1 MDTWTPLE
9 EFFEENGLVRQH
21 LDSYNE
27 FIENGLQRVI
37 DNYGDDPDKEGW
49 IELDV
54 DDPDLNVKCRDIR
67 VGKPS
72 VREADGSN
80 PKITPNES
88 RLRNLNYSA
97 PLYLEMAAVR
107 DGEIGEFEEVY
118 IGDLPVM
125 VKSKI
130 CNLADKSEEE
140 RIEAGADPLDPGGYF
155 IINGTERALVT
166 QEDLASNRILVER
179 GGKGET
185 QVSKVFSS
193 RSGFRALAVVE
204 RKKDALIHVSLPSVP
219 GNIPFVVM
227 MRAMGLE
234 SDKEIV
240 NAVSE
245 DPEISKEFIENLQ
258 EETGVK
264 TQEEALDYIGKRVAK
279 GQTKDY
285 RLERAE
291 NVLNKYLLPH
301 IGNERDVWIEKAYYL
316 GRMAERTIELALDR
330 RGVDDKDHYSNKRLK
345 LAGDLI
351 ENVFRLAFIKLARDI
366 KYQLE
371 RAESRG
377 REVNVKTAAR
387 ADVLTERIRHAL
399 ATGNWPGGRT
409 GVSQLLERT
418 NYIGTF
424 SHLRRVVSPLNR
436 SRPHFE
442 ARELHPTHWGR
453 VCPSETPEGPNCG
466 LVKNFALSALVSIGA
481 DEEEVEQGFREL
493 GVEKLEKGVEWEGK
507 TPVYLNGK
515 LLGPVE
521 NTSEFVE
528 AVRQGRRNGDL
539 SPQVN
544 ITYYRDT
551 NEVIANCDQGRNRRP
566 LIVVEDGEPQL
577 TEDVIEDLKNGDKDW
592 NYLINNGMVEF
603 IDAEE
608 EENAYV
614 AVSEDEVTEDH
625 THLELDSVGMLG
637 VSAALVPFAEH
648 NQSPRVT
655 YGANMAKQGLG
666 LPAANFKKRVDTRA
680 HMLHYPQ
687 KSIVKTR
694 MMDVL
699 DYDKR
704 PACQNYVV
712 ALMSYEG
719 YNMEDALIMNQDSI
733 DRGLARST
741 FYRLY
746 ETEEARYPGGQLDRL
761 EKPGEEIRGYAEEEL
776 YRNLDDDGLIQPGS
790 EVKGKDVLIGK
801 TSPPRF
807 LEKTDEFGLGVR
819 QARRESS
826 ERMRPNEEGIV
837 DMSLLTENVD
847 GDKLAR
853 IRVRDLRVPEI
864 GDKFAS
870 RHGQKGVVGMTVKS
884 ADMPFTESG
893 VVPDIIVNPHAIPSR
908 MTVGQLLEMLG
919 GKAASMKGEQVD
931 GTPFGG
937 APEEE
942 LQEILKENGFKQT
955 GEETMYD
962 GKTGKK
968 LKAKIF
974 MGVAHYRK
982 LHHMVSDKIHARARG
997 PYQMLARQPTEGRAR
1012 EGGLRFGEMERDSL
1026 IGHGAARLL
1035 KDRLLDASDKYTAK
1049 VCEDCGNFAV
1059 HDERRDEVYCP
1070 ICGEDS
1076 EISEVETSYAFKL
1089 MTDELKSMG
1098 LAPRLKLKDRA

>member
-1 MDTWTPLE
+1 MDTWTPLKK
-9 EFFEENGLVRQH
+9 FFEEKGLVRQH
-21 LDSYNE
+21 LDSYDV
-27 FIENGLQRVI
+27 FLENGLQRVI
-37 DNYGDDPDKEGW
+37 DNYGDREEGGW
-49 IELDV
+49 IDLDIEDLDV
-54 DDPDLNVKCRDIR
+54 KLGEIR

-80 PKITPNES
+80 PVITPNEA

-97 PLYLEMAAVR
+97 PLFLTMAPVR
-107 DGEIGEFEEVY
+107 DDEVGEFKEVY

-125 VKSKI
+125 VKSDI
-130 CNLADKSEEE
+130 CVLGDMSEEE
-140 RIEAGADPLDPGGYF
+140 RIDAGADPLDPGGYF
-155 IINGTERALVT
+155 IINGTERVLVT

-179 GGKGET
+179 GGRGET
-185 QVSKVFSS
+185 QVAKVFSS
-193 RSGFRALAVVE
+193 RAGFRALAVVE

-227 MRAMGLE
+227 MRALGLE

-245 DPEISKEFIENLQ
+245 DPDISKEFIENLQ
-258 EETGVK
+258 EETEVK
-264 TQEEALDYIGKRVAK
+264 TQEDALDFIGKRVAK

-291 NVLNKYLLPH
+291 SVLDKYLLPH
-301 IGNERDVWIEKAYYL
+301 IGSDRDDWINKAYYL
-316 GRMAERTIELALDR
+316 GRMAERTIELGLDR

-351 ENVFRLAFIKLARDI
+351 ENVFRLAFIKLGRDI

-424 SHLRRVVSPLNR
+424 SHLRRVVSPLSR

-442 ARELHPTHWGR
+442 ARDLHPTHWGR
-453 VCPSETPEGPNCG
+453 VCPNETPEGPNCG
-466 LVKNFALSALVSIGA
+466 LVKNFALSALVSTGTDSEA
-481 DEEEVEQGFREL
+481 VEESLHEL
-493 GVEKLEKGVEWEGK
+493 GVEKLEKGIEWEGK
-507 TPVYLNGK
+507 SPVYLDGK

-521 NTSEFVE
+521 DGENFVDS
-528 AVRQGRRNGDL
+528 VREKRRNGEL

-544 ITYYRDT
+544 ITYYPET
-551 NEVIANCDQGRNRRP
+551 SEVIANCDQGRCRRP
-566 LIVVEDGEPQL
+566 LVVVEDGEPRL
-577 TEDVIEDLKNGDKDW
+577 TEEIVENLKEGELGWDDLVFGGVIE
-592 NYLINNGMVEF
+592 YL
-603 IDAEE
+603 DAEE
-608 EENAYV
+608 EENALV
-614 AVSEDEVTEDH
+614 AIEPGDVTEDH
-625 THLELDSVGMLG
+625 THMELDPIGILG
-637 VSAALVPFAEH
+637 ISAALVPYAEH
-648 NQSPRVT
+648 NQSPRNT

-666 LPAANFKKRVDTRA
+666 LPASNFQRRVDTRG

-687 KSIVKTR
+687 KSLVKTK
-694 MMDVL
+694 MMDVMN
-699 DYDKR
+699 YHKR
-704 PACQNYVV
+704 PACQNYIV

-719 YNMEDALIMNQDSI
+719 YNMEDAIIMNQDSI

-746 ETEEARYPGGQLDRL
+746 ETEEARYPGGQVDRL
-761 EKPGEEIRGYAEEEL
+761 EKPSEEIRGYAEEEL
-776 YRNLDDDGLIQPGS
+776 YRNLDEDGLIHPGS
-790 EVKGKDVLIGK
+790 EVGGKDVLIGK

-807 LEKTDEFGLGVR
+807 LEKTDEFGMGMAH
-819 QARRESS
+819 ARRESS
-826 ERMRPNEEGIV
+826 ERMRPNEDGIV
-837 DMSLLTENVD
+837 DMSLLTENID

-853 IRVRDLRVPEI
+853 IRVRDPRIPEI

-870 RHGQKGVVGMTVKS
+870 RHGQKGVIGMVVKS
-884 ADMPFTESG
+884 ADMPFTETG
-893 VVPDIIVNPHAIPSR
+893 ITPDIILNPHAIPSR
-908 MTVGQLLEMLG
+908 MTVGQLLEMLAGKG
-919 GKAASMKGEQVD
+919 GSMKGMQVD
-931 GTPFGG
+931 GSPFKGTSEKEIRKML
-937 APEEE
+937 EEH
-942 LQEILKENGFKQT
+942 GFRKT

-968 LKAKIF
+968 LKAQLF
-974 MGVAHYRK
+974 MGVCHYRK

-1012 EGGLRFGEMERDSL
+1012 EGGLRFGEMERDCL

-1035 KDRLLDASDKYTAK
+1035 KDRLLDSSDRYIAK
-1049 VCEDCGNFAV
+1049 ICESCGNFAV
-1059 HDERRDEVYCP
+1059 HDERRDKVFCP

-1076 EISEVETSYAFKL
+1076 EVSEVETSYAFKL
-1089 MTDELKSMG
+1089 LTDELRSMC
-1098 LAPRLKLKDRA
+1098 LAPRLRTKERT